1 MICRFISGSRSVRA
15 RLEECQEPVTR
26 RAARTGA
33 RVIGV
38 AILGY
43 CILARNY
50 LACILRAKGVVPD
63 CGPQKRTGGNKMTIM
78 GYRLGRRGFL
88 TGMLGMSSLPL
99 LGSLPAMAQDGTLT
113 LFGDG
118 DGSDFQTL
126 LAAFEKVS
134 GMKARWEG
142 VPFADLQNTLVQRFR
157 TGNSGIEVFLVDPT
171 YVPIFAKAG
180 MLKDLTSAFGEKTK
194 GVLFPSDVQG
204 ATYNGKMLSM
214 PFWESTQLL
223 FFNKKLLAKAGVEA
237 PGVSPEARMTWEELI
252 ALAKKVQAA

>member
-1 MICRFISGSRSVRA
+1 
-15 RLEECQEPVTR
+15 
-26 RAARTGA
+26 
-33 RVIGV
+33 
-38 AILGY
+38 
-43 CILARNY
+43 
-50 LACILRAKGVVPD
+50 
-63 CGPQKRTGGNKMTIM
+63 MTIM